1 MKNNL
6 EDQLFEWEDKSIDN
20 LPITELSSLQYV
32 LEHLPAGISYTI
44 KSSEGEF
51 DYIDDYIEHR
61 TDKFFEATEEDYK
74 KLIGTCFINE
84 DKSIVVKVVGIR
96 DDYDDKYYEADH
108 HVDNFLYEKY
118 ERYNDGTWH
127 TQDYIWLQE
136 NAKGRFA
143 EEEYLK
149 WCLTSQTEMNINAE
163 GMFMLGKDGNLY
175 VDVSCGGDYE
185 IFRPMSEATFELIRE
200 EAIRKDGEYKVDDK

>member
-1 MKNNL
+1 MKKIEEL
-6 EDQLFEWEDKSIDN
+6 LSEWEDKHIDD
-20 LPITELSSLQYV
+20 LSITELSTLQYV
-32 LEHLPAGISYTI
+32 LEHLPIGVTYTI
-44 KSSEGEF
+44 GTDKGIEE
-51 DYIDDYIEHR
+51 YIEER
-61 TDKFFEATEEDYK
+61 TDSYFEATEEDYK

-84 DKSIVVKVVGIR
+84 DKSIVVCVVGIR

-118 ERYNDGTWH
+118 EKYNDGTWH

-136 NAKGRFA
+136 TAKGRFA

-175 VDVSCGGDYE
+175 VDVSCGGDYDVYK
-185 IFRPMSEATFELIRE
+185 PMSKATFELIRE
-200 EAIRKDGEYKVDDK
+200 EAIKNDGEYKAGE

>member
-1 MKNNL
+1 MSIEKL
-6 EDQLFEWEDKSIDN
+6 LAEWEDKTIDN
-20 LPITELSSLQYV
+20 LSITELSSLQYI
-32 LEHLPAGISYTI
+32 LEHLPAGVGYTL
-44 KSSEGEF
+44 KTAEGEF
-51 DYIDDYIEHR
+51 YYIEEYIEHR
-61 TDKFFEATEEDYK
+61 TDTYFEAIEEDYK

-96 DDYDDKYYEADH
+96 DDYDDKYYEVDH

-136 NAKGRFA
+136 TAKGRFA

-175 VDVSCGGDYE
+175 VDVSCGGDYDVYK
-185 IFRPMSEATFELIRE
+185 PMSKATFELIRE
-200 EAIRKDGEYKVDDK
+200 EAIRNDGEYKVGE